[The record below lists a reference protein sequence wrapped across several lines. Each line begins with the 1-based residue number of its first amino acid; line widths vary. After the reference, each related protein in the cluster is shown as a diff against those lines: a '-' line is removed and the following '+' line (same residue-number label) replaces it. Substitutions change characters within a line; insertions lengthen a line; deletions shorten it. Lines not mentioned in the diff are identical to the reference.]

1 MRTKTEK
8 SLSWEGNSHVIC
20 PWKWPITQPKL
31 WSCLLCASIAGGFQ
45 EQNSAKM
52 PIYRLCR
59 SRTRLWDQS
68 AASVKVKGK
77 NRQLGEQNSS
87 PPHLK
92 YFVWVKLTLHSC
104 VVFWPSGVYF
114 CRSVLLV
121 YVLFTKSGKV
131 CFCMVLKPQERKCLL
146 CLSDKKGQRFFW
158 KYMGPAYLF
167 IAYYWWA

>member
-1 MRTKTEK
+1 MNR
-8 SLSWEGNSHVIC
+8 SLSKYILEVHLHHTY
-20 PWKWPITQPKL
+20 KTF
-31 WSCLLCASIAGGFQ
+31 LCYS
-45 EQNSAKM
+45 
-52 PIYRLCR
+52 YRLCR

-146 CLSDKKGQRFFW
+146 CLSDKKGQSFLEIH
-158 KYMGPAYLF
+158 GTCLF
-167 IAYYWWA
+167 VHCVLLMSIVSNNVLRDQGLSICSPY

>member
-1 MRTKTEK
+1 MNRSLDVRSLGLKVT
-8 SLSWEGNSHVIC
+8 SLSKYILEVHLHTY
-20 PWKWPITQPKL
+20 KTF
-31 WSCLLCASIAGGFQ
+31 LCYS
-45 EQNSAKM
+45 
-52 PIYRLCR
+52 YRLCR

-131 CFCMVLKPQERKCLL
+131 WFRMVLKPQERKCLL
-146 CLSDKKGQRFFW
+146 CLSDKKGQSLFW